1 MATIDELEARVAAL
15 EAAAAADE
23 YTIQQSGETIDSIL
37 AGIKDAAIYHG
48 TTTVTSYGSSAT
60 ATAEVE
66 LDFTPTANTKI
77 IGSVRRNSQSGI
89 TPYNNTGGILSF
101 VFYSSKITA
110 VLTYGPNINET
121 LYNLPSGTYYIDW
134 ICIDTGE
141 GVS

>member
-48 TTTVTSYGSSAT
+48 TTVIRSDGSSAI

-77 IGSVRRNSQSGI
+77 IGSVRRNSQGGI
-89 TPYNNTGGILSF
+89 TPYNTGGILSF
-101 VFYSSKITA
+101 ILFNSKITA

-121 LYNLPSGTYYIDW
+121 RYNLPSGTYYIDW

>member
-48 TTTVTSYGSSAT
+48 TAVISSDGSSAT

-66 LDFTPTANTKI
+66 LDFMPTANTKI

-89 TPYNNTGGILSF
+89 TPYNTGGILSF
-101 VFYSSKITA
+101 VFYSSRITA
-110 VLTYGPNINET
+110 VLTYGPNITST